1 MVAIAL
7 GKIEDTVFQPYFCA
21 LQAPDQQVSL
31 TDPDSRSMA
40 TSGRGS
46 GVVGYNET
54 LRVFARSLRT
64 GSFFW
69 PVKLPQVTVMRSMAI
84 LALLVALSTTADA
97 RHLPTNHLRH
107 SFAGNV
113 HRQASVALHRKVS
126 SVSVQQ
132 DVEARPLQPIVDFF
146 QKGLASIWSGGPTS
160 DGKHVRPTDMACAH
174 RTLPLGTVIHVTHE
188 RTKRSVLVTVR
199 DRGPFNHGRILDLT
213 PGAARALGFDHHGG
227 VARVSVYIAKPHRA
241 PKEVIYD

>member
-1 MVAIAL
+1 MSEPL
-7 GKIEDTVFQPYFCA
+7 HGRD
-21 LQAPDQQVSL
+21 LSRRSSRSRSL
-31 TDPDSRSMA
+31 TPVAACD
-40 TSGRGS
+40 
-46 GVVGYNET
+46 NET

-107 SFAGNV
+107 SFAWNV
-113 HRQASVALHRKVS
+113 HRQASVVQHRKVS

-132 DVEARPLQPIVDFF
+132 DVKTRPLQPIVDFF

-160 DGKHVRPTDMACAH
+160 DGKRVRPTDMACAH

-213 PGAARALGFDHHGG
+213 PGAAAALGLDHHGG
-227 VARVSVYIAKPHRA
+227 VARVSVYIVKPHRV